1 MLQAQSC
8 DKTEKVV
15 GGDLFF
21 VEVSCNSKASTSCLK
36 EGRLPIT
43 SFCSDNEEGRYRCGF
58 QVPSRL
64 HNEISV
70 AVISYIPEGLF
81 GEYFSDISF
90 KFPLYSRIDKRVNFT
105 WDDEIERVN
114 EFSSVRWSGSI
125 LSNFSEIFE
134 FTILYFLY
142 TCCLIPLVDNVLLID
157 KWDHQHS
164 VSLPRASARMTA
176 SRFHSIRIECC
187 SVKRDVKRM
196 KLFWESPSL
205 PREVIPPSVLF
216 QEVS

>member
-1 MLQAQSC
+1 MCPRKPLLLHTRHRRRRLSVELAA
-8 DKTEKVV
+8 DK
-15 GGDLFF
+15 
-21 VEVSCNSKASTSCLK
+21 
-36 EGRLPIT
+36 
-43 SFCSDNEEGRYRCGF
+43 
-58 QVPSRL
+58 VPSRL

-134 FTILYFLY
+134 FTLD
-142 TCCLIPLVDNVLLID
+142 VGERDNV
-157 KWDHQHS
+157 
-164 VSLPRASARMTA
+164 RMWVGKK
-176 SRFHSIRIECC
+176 II
-187 SVKRDVKRM
+187 
-196 KLFWESPSL
+196 
-205 PREVIPPSVLF
+205 
-216 QEVS
+216 